1 MKSHAIPQMS
11 INSANFNIDDE
22 DIEELQTLVTNRLKT
37 LAIDLNNELIRQ
49 NLIID
54 DIHQH
59 VNYSNNLV
67 EKLNIDIP
75 KTV

>member
-1 MKSHAIPQMS
+1 MSEHKPTS
-11 INSANFNIDDE
+11 INSVNFNIDDE
-22 DIEELQTLVTNRLKT
+22 DIEELQTLVTNRLKN
-37 LAIDLNNELIRQ
+37 LAIDLNNELARQ

-54 DIHQH
+54 DLHQH

-67 EKLNIDIP
+67 EKLSINIQ

>member
-1 MKSHAIPQMS
+1 MS
-11 INSANFNIDDE
+11 IYSANFNIDDE
-22 DIEELQTLVTNRLKT
+22 DIEELQILVANRLKT

-49 NLIID
+49 DRIID

-67 EKLNIDIP
+67 KKLNIDIP